1 MIANTNTLTNA
12 VKNVSIRVAIDFVDD
27 SAVLNV
33 QRASEY
39 REQLIV
45 LETPYKS

>member
-1 MIANTNTLTNA
+1 MIANTNTLTKA

-33 QRASEY
+33 PMQRASEY
-39 REQLIV
+39 RE
-45 LETPYKS
+45 